1 MKKTDFGL
9 FALSLLLVQNS
20 WAGQIDSIQP
30 QIKSNETQVDIVGSG
45 LGAYAKEVKNS
56 PPQLVLTF
64 DDATLA
70 DSAKQKL
77 DSSVLGANLIQV
89 SSYTMAGGKV
99 RVVVNFGKTP
109 NYFIDATDKKISLHL
124 PNGTAPETKAEMKVA
139 DNDALTTIMSAESQQ
154 KFTGSPITLKLKDA
168 DVHEVLRLISE
179 ASGFNIVIHP
189 QVSGKITVS
198 LEQVPW
204 DQALDV
210 VLTTLKLGAERNESV
225 LRVMP
230 KELLV
235 REKQDELDAKKLST
249 QTAPRI
255 TRVFPIS
262 YADLTQ
268 LSSLLQNFANSQNNT
283 PGSSGVPATILVDAN
298 TQSLV
303 VRDTAENVERIRKM
317 IQILDVQTPQVMI
330 ESKFAE
336 ASETFTNELDGAFQF
351 NGPGYGV
358 GFNNLPVSTGNTNAL
373 AGSTGSS
380 SSGGGTTRTNS
391 LNLNIVKTLSLQALI
406 NYQEQMSKVKIV
418 SSPKI
423 VVLSG
428 KSANISQ
435 ATSIAVQNSVLGTG
449 GGVQTALQQVSAKT
463 SLDVT
468 PRVTNDGSVF
478 MKLTI
483 NRDAFN
489 FSNPSLPSTSPRTM
503 QTETIVESGN
513 TLVIGGVLDMDE
525 NIAEQGIPFL
535 RKLPIIGWLFGSDTY
550 SKDKTEIMFFV
561 TPRILNQK
569 KTALG
574 LDGTEPP
581 KT

>member
-1 MKKTDFGL
+1 MKKTDLACGLIGL
-9 FALSLLLVQNS
+9 FLVQNAWS
-20 WAGQIDSIQP
+20 ASIDSIQA
-30 QIKSNETQVDIVGSG
+30 QIKPNETQIDISGSG
-45 LGAYAKEVKNS
+45 LAGYTKEVKNS

-70 DSAKQKL
+70 EAAKQKL
-77 DSSVLGANLIQV
+77 DSSALGPNVIQV
-89 SSYTMAGGKV
+89 SSYAMAGGKARIV
-99 RVVVNFGKTP
+99 IDFAKTP
-109 NYFIDATDKKISLHL
+109 KYLVDGSDQKISLHL
-124 PNGTAPETKAEMKVA
+124 TAPASGQETKSEMKVA
-139 DNDALTTIMSAESQQ
+139 DNDALTTIMSAETQQ

-168 DVHEVLRLISE
+168 DVHEVLRLISD

-189 QVSGKITVS
+189 SVTGKITVS
-198 LEQVPW
+198 LDQVPW

-210 VLTTLKLGAERNESV
+210 VLTTLKLGAERNDSV
-225 LRVMP
+225 LRVLP
-230 KELLV
+230 KDLLV
-235 REKQDELDAKKLST
+235 KEKQDDMDAKKVST
-249 QTAPRI
+249 QAAPRI

-262 YADLTQ
+262 YADINN
-268 LSSLLQNFANSQNNT
+268 LSGLLQSFTNSQNT
-283 PGSSGVPATILVDAN
+283 APGSSGIPATILVDVN

-303 VRDTAENVERIRKM
+303 VRDTADNVERIRKM
-317 IQILDVQTPQVMI
+317 IQLLDVQTPQVLL

-336 ASETFTNELDGAFQF
+336 ASETFTNELDG
-351 NGPGYGV
+351 NISLSGPGYG
-358 GFNNLPVSTGNTNAL
+358 FALNSPPATTSASSAL
-373 AGSTGSS
+373 AGS
-380 SSGGGTTRTNS
+380 SSGGGSGGSRTNS
-391 LNLNIVKTLSLQALI
+391 VTLNIVKTLSLQAFI
-406 NYQEQMSKVKIV
+406 NYQESLSKVKIV
-418 SSPKI
+418 SSPKV

-449 GGVQTALQQVSAKT
+449 GGVQTAVQQISAKT

-489 FSNPSLPSTSPRTM
+489 FANPQLPSTSPRTM
-503 QTETIVESGN
+503 QTEVIVDSGN

-574 LDGTEPP
+574 LEGTEPP